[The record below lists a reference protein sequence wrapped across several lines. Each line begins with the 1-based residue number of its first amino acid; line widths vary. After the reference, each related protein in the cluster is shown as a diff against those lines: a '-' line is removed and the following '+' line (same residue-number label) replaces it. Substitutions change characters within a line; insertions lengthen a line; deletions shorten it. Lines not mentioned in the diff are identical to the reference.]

1 MNNRQNA
8 NKFQRGKSTSPKR
21 KYDELVVKNG
31 LAITPA
37 RALQM
42 AAGGVP
48 VTGQNVQ
55 NFLPVGDTRPDW
67 NVPLE
72 RTRGV
77 DPADLWQTSRDI
89 KSKVINAHR
98 KDVEK
103 YGE

>member
-8 NKFQRGKSTSPKR
+8 NKFQRGKTTSPKR
-21 KYDELVVKNG
+21 KYDEIVVKNG
-31 LAITPA
+31 LSITPA
-37 RALQM
+37 RSLQM
-42 AAGGVP
+42 AASGVP

-72 RTRGV
+72 RTRGI

-89 KSKVINAHR
+89 KSKVYNAHR